1 MGTGRVTE
9 PETGAGSIDG
19 DLRAAKAAQRTK
31 STERRR
37 ALSAG
42 AGPEAGTALAAIF
55 PSALMPVPG
64 TVVSGYWPIRD
75 EIDPRPLLH
84 MLHERGCLCAL
95 PTVSDLGQPLVFRRW
110 TPDTTLAPG
119 RFGVMEPG
127 PEAAVLD
134 PVVLLVPLLAFDT
147 TGFRLGYGAGFYD
160 RSLKAL
166 RGKGPVVA
174 IGLAFA
180 GQEVT
185 AVPHDDDDEPL
196 DWLVSE
202 AGARAFETVDA
213 GADA

>member
-9 PETGAGSIDG
+9 PETGAGSTSG
-19 DLRAAKAAQRTK
+19 DLRAAKAELRTQ

-55 PSALMPVPG
+55 PPALIPAAG

-75 EIDPRPLLH
+75 EIDPRPLLLV
-84 MLHERGCLCAL
+84 LHGRGCLCAL
-95 PTVSDLGQPLVFRRW
+95 PTVSDLDQPLVFRRW
-110 TPDTTLAPG
+110 TPDAVLAPG

-127 PEAAVLD
+127 PKADVLD
-134 PVVLLVPLLAFDT
+134 PAVLLVPLLAFDAA
-147 TGFRLGYGAGFYD
+147 GFRLGYGAGFYD

-166 RGKGPVVA
+166 RTKGPVVA

-202 AGARAFETVDA
+202 AGARTFETAGA
-213 GADA
+213 GADT